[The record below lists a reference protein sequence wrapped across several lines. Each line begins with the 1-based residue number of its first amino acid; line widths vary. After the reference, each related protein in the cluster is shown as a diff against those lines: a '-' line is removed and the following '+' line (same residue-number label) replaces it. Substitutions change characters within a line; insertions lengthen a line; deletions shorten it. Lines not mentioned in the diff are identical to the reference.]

1 MGFGA
6 GLIFSFLFWHLQV
19 FFLNQWNFVEIK
31 SQDIGGSPVLFGILS
46 VTNHTAEIISYFYT
60 YKIINKFGHV
70 RVGEK
75 LRKSQDFEIFRWC
88 TCAWRRTSFG
98 SWFSRFSTTLGWSF
112 PCKFCRWIF
121 WNSFK
126 INLPFQGVCL
136 ATTWATATSYISL
149 ISPPQVKSSSQYILQ
164 LSYNGLGRG
173 VGSIFGGWIIS
184 NVGEYLKIHENP
196 QNRKKIYIYI
206 YI

>member
-75 LRKSQDFEIFRWC
+75 LRKSQDFEIFR
-88 TCAWRRTSFG
+88 
-98 SWFSRFSTTLGWSF
+98 
-112 PCKFCRWIF
+112 
-121 WNSFK
+121 
-126 INLPFQGVCL
+126 
-136 ATTWATATSYISL
+136 
-149 ISPPQVKSSSQYILQ
+149 
-164 LSYNGLGRG
+164 
-173 VGSIFGGWIIS
+173 
-184 NVGEYLKIHENP
+184 
-196 QNRKKIYIYI
+196 
-206 YI
+206 